1 MAQSEAIIATLKRTL
16 RASGLTYADV
26 ARGLGMSEAN
36 VKRQFASERFSLA
49 RIEQIC
55 QLMQMDLSELFQRYE
70 SSRSRITRLS
80 EEQERELVAD
90 PLLLMIAV
98 FVQNHLGYD
107 DIIGRYNI
115 SERDCI
121 RCLAKLDRLH
131 IIDLLPNNRIKLRID
146 ERFSWIPGGPI
157 ERYFEREVQQQFLRG
172 GFRRNGAT
180 RLFFTGMLS
189 EHSRQLIA
197 HRLEALGREIADL
210 QRQDAKRPTEER
222 HNTGVLLALKE
233 WEFSAAQP
241 FLKSP

>member
-1 MAQSEAIIATLKRTL
+1 MAQTEAIIATLKRTL

-36 VKRQFASERFSLA
+36 VKRLFASERFSLA

-131 IIDLLPNNRIKLRID
+131 VIDLLPNNRIKLRID
-146 ERFSWIPGGPI
+146 ERFSWIPGADRTLFRARGPAAVSARGLSPQR
-157 ERYFEREVQQQFLRG
+157 RYPAVLHRHAQRAFAPADRPPAG
-172 GFRRNGAT
+172 GAG
-180 RLFFTGMLS
+180 
-189 EHSRQLIA
+189 
-197 HRLEALGREIADL
+197 
-210 QRQDAKRPTEER
+210 P
-222 HNTGVLLALKE
+222 
-233 WEFSAAQP
+233 
-241 FLKSP
+241 